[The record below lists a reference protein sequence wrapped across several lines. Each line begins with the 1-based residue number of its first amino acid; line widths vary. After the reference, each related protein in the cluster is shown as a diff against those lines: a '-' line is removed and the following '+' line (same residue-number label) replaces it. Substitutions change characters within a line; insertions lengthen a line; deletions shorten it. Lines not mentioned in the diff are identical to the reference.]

1 MTARTSQPLAGFMV
15 VDLSRMLPG
24 AVLARQLLDLGAR
37 LIKVEEPGVGDPMRM
52 VPPLLD
58 GIGIGF
64 AAFLRGAESVVLDL
78 RQPDGARRLRGLAA
92 HADVMVESF
101 RPGTM
106 EEWGLGWDAVRELN
120 PQLVW
125 CSLSSFGSAPGLA
138 ERVAHD
144 LNFSAMAGVLDLVG
158 GRVPRLQLAD
168 VSSGLLATSSILA
181 ALLARGRGG
190 AGRRIEQPLAAGPL
204 PFLSWSWLERAA
216 GAGGVLDTLLGGACP
231 CYRLYRCAGGAEISL
246 AALEPKFWAAFVELI
261 GAPELAGGAF
271 ALGAEGERVAAAVE
285 RVLGAH
291 PRAHWLDAAR
301 AAGLPL
307 GPVHG
312 LDEAM
317 AEPAFAAAGLREDT
331 PLPGGATAPGV
342 GPWNVGLGATPGRPA
357 PRLGEHSAAVLAEFG
372 DRNEGSPPSRPLPE
386 FQF

>member
-1 MTARTSQPLAGFMV
+1 MTARSSQPLDGLTV

-52 VPPLLD
+52 VPPQRD
-58 GIGIGF
+58 GIGVGF

-78 RQPDGARRLRGLAA
+78 RQPEDASRLRGLAA
-92 HADVMVESF
+92 HADVLVESF
-101 RPGTM
+101 RPGTT
-106 EEWGLGWDAVRELN
+106 EQWGLGWDALRALN
-120 PQLVW
+120 PRLVW
-125 CSLSSFGSAPGLA
+125 CSLSSFGSSPELCD
-138 ERVAHD
+138 RVAHD

-168 VSSGLLATSSILA
+168 VSSGLLAASSILA
-181 ALLARGRGG
+181 ALLARERHG

-204 PFLSWSWLERAA
+204 PFLTWSWLERAA
-216 GAGGVLDTLLGGACP
+216 GTGGVLDTLLGGACP
-231 CYRLYRCAGGAEISL
+231 CYRLYRCGDGREISL

-261 GAPELAGGAF
+261 GAAELEAGAF
-271 ALGAEGERVAAAVE
+271 ALGADGERVAAAVE
-285 RVLGAH
+285 RALAAH
-291 PRAHWLDAAR
+291 PRAHWLAVAEER
-301 AAGLPL
+301 GLPL

-317 AEPAFAAAGLREDT
+317 AEPAFAAAGLLEDT
-331 PLPGGATAPGV
+331 PLPGGGTVRSV

-357 PRLGEHSAAVLAEFG
+357 PQLGAHTDAVLDEFG
-372 DRNEGSPPSRPLPE
+372 IRNSEFGVPIRPPS
-386 FQF
+386 